1 MCTPTALRCISP
13 AKQFT
18 DKPILLGK
26 DEQNET
32 GSKADLSD
40 FYADSTKFTAGLFR
54 QATNW
59 P

>member
-1 MCTPTALRCISP
+1 VCTPTALRCISP

-26 DEQNET
+26 YEQNET
-32 GSKADLSD
+32 GSGADLSD

-54 QATNW
+54 QATN
-59 P
+59 